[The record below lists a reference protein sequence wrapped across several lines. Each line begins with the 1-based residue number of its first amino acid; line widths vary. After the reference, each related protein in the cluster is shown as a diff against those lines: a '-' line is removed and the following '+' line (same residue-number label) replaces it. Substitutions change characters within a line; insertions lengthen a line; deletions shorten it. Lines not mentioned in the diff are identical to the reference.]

1 MSAAALKKSSA
12 GAAFPA
18 AARVF
23 EEITA
28 MFETQPSEKLA
39 HGVLERVKVSLNAL
53 RQAPEHE
60 RAAVHALLGEV
71 ANQLGEFRLLEAGPG
86 ESNDDESA
94 DSRFERSFATALARV
109 PGPMVT
115 ERSKAA
121 GSAFMT
127 KFRAESAAA
136 LLSRIESKE
145 LLTSAELQNALKI
158 RRQSISDAVKSNRL
172 FALVGPSGENYYPAF
187 YTDPSL
193 DRRIVEK
200 VSKAMGAIP
209 GAAKYSFFTSKS
221 HMLGETPL
229 EALRKGRV
237 QEVLAAATA
246 YGER

>member
-1 MSAAALKKSSA
+1 MSAAALKKSFA

-23 EEITA
+23 EEIVA
-28 MFETQPSEKLA
+28 MFETEPPEKMA
-39 HGVLERVKVSLNAL
+39 QGVSERVKVSLSAL
-53 RQAPEHE
+53 KEAPEFE
-60 RAAVHALLGEV
+60 LAAVSALLDEMTS
-71 ANQLGEFRLLEAGPG
+71 QLGGIAHPALAG
-86 ESNDDESA
+86 DESSDE
-94 DSRFERSFATALARV
+94 DSRFERSFATALART
-109 PGPMVT
+109 PGAMAT
-115 ERSKAA
+115 ESSRAA
-121 GSAFMT
+121 GAAFMT

-145 LLTSAELQNALKI
+145 ILTSAELQDALKI

-187 YTDPSL
+187 YTDPTL
-193 DRRIVEK
+193 DRRVVEK
-200 VSKAMGAIP
+200 VSKAMGALP
-209 GAAKYSFFTSKS
+209 GAAKYGFFTTKS

-237 QEVLAAATA
+237 EDVLVAATA